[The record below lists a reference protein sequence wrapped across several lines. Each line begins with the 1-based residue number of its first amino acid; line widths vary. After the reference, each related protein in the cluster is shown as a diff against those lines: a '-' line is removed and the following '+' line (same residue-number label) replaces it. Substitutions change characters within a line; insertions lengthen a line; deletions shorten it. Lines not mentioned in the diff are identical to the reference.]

1 MWWRQSWWCSGSGV
15 DLRWCLDEIVT
26 VGLAEVEKD
35 GWRVTVWKKKPRKKV
50 VGRKVGRW
58 DSGGC

>member
-1 MWWRQSWWCSGSGV
+1 MV
-15 DLRWCLDEIVT
+15 VAVVVLDLRWCLDEIVT

-35 GWRVTVWKKKPRKKV
+35 GWGVTLWKKKPGKKV